1 MEIITNER
9 LYTLDELMEMWGVSR
24 KRMTAFI
31 KEGKIV
37 PVNLHPAKGTTYR
50 FKQSE
55 VDAFVKKDLLK
66 NKSK

>member
-9 LYTLDELMEMWGVSR
+9 LYTMDELMEMWKVSR
-24 KRMTAFI
+24 KKMVAFI
-31 KEGKIV
+31 KEGKIT
-37 PVNLHPAKGTTYR
+37 PINMKPAKGTTYR